1 MMMSSLT
8 RERHSMQSHAANG
21 HCLAAVAMARPVK
34 QMGGMAVCEGAKSE
48 PLGGSQRTTRQGAQ
62 TVRAQGREDPKRLAV
77 KQSEAEQRVREQ
89 IRNLLVAKEV
99 ALHEVASL

>member
-1 MMMSSLT
+1 M
-8 RERHSMQSHAANG
+8 
-21 HCLAAVAMARPVK
+21 
-34 QMGGMAVCEGAKSE
+34 
-48 PLGGSQRTTRQGAQ
+48 
-62 TVRAQGREDPKRLAV
+62 